1 MAVTLIPS
9 KMTNPFETIERKL
22 DTLHEL
28 ILTLKGGE
36 DIPQPTQPR
45 YLTRLQAAELLH
57 LTLPTLH
64 VYTQAGIIRGHKVG
78 RRVLY
83 SEEDIKA
90 AVQAIPTLKYGR
102 RR

>member
-1 MAVTLIPS
+1 
-9 KMTNPFETIERKL
+9 MTNPFETIEKKL
-22 DTLHEL
+22 DTLQEL

-36 DIPQPTQPR
+36 DTPQPNQSK